1 MSGHAIQKTRSDRI
15 LNALNI
21 FLLSLILLIVLYP
34 LYFVIIASF
43 SDPNAVYN
51 GRVIFWPAGFEL
63 EGYQRIFQDQ
73 IIWRSYLNTAIYT
86 VSGTT
91 IALFLTMG
99 IAFSLS
105 RKYFKG
111 RNFVSI
117 LLIVPMYFSGGLVP
131 TYIVVRNLGLLGSPF
146 AVILLGSLNIF
157 NVIIA
162 RTFLQSSIPQEM
174 DEAAYIDGASHF
186 RYFASFVLPL
196 SKAILSVLVLYYG
209 VAYWNDYFTAM
220 IYINTEEW
228 YPLQLRLRELLI
240 ASQMLASM
248 EATEDVMFA
257 AYMQRIADLI
267 KYGMIIISTLP
278 VMILYPILQKY
289 FVQGVMIGSLKG

>member
-1 MSGHAIQKTRSDRI
+1 MRSHAFRKTASDRI
-15 LNALNI
+15 LNAINI
-21 FLLSLILLIVLYP
+21 GVLSLVLLVVLYP

-51 GRVIFWPAGFEL
+51 GQVLFWPKGFVL
-63 EGYQRIFQDQ
+63 EGYQRIFSDH
-73 IIWRSYLNTAIYT
+73 IIWRSYFNTAIYT
-86 VSGTT
+86 VCGTA
-91 IALFLTMG
+91 IALFLTMS
-99 IAFSLS
+99 IAFPLS
-105 RKYFKG
+105 RRYFKG
-111 RNFVSI
+111 RSVVTI
-117 LLIVPMYFSGGLVP
+117 LLIIPMYFSGGLIP

-146 AVILLGSLNIF
+146 AVILLGSLSIF
-157 NVIIA
+157 NVIIT
-162 RTFLQSSIPQEM
+162 RTFLQGNIPQEM

-196 SKAILSVLVLYYG
+196 SKAIIAVLVLYYG

-248 EATEDVMFA
+248 EATEDVMYA
-257 AYMQRIADLI
+257 AYMQRVADLI
-267 KYGMIIISTLP
+267 KYGMIVISTLP

>member
-1 MSGHAIQKTRSDRI
+1 
-15 LNALNI
+15 
-21 FLLSLILLIVLYP
+21 
-34 LYFVIIASF
+34 
-43 SDPNAVYN
+43 
-51 GRVIFWPAGFEL
+51 
-63 EGYQRIFQDQ
+63 
-73 IIWRSYLNTAIYT
+73 
-86 VSGTT
+86 
-91 IALFLTMG
+91 
-99 IAFSLS
+99 
-105 RKYFKG
+105 
-111 RNFVSI
+111 
-117 LLIVPMYFSGGLVP
+117 MYFSGGLIP

-146 AVILLGSLNIF
+146 AVILLGSLSIF
-157 NVIIA
+157 NVIIT
-162 RTFLQSSIPQEM
+162 RTFLQGNIPQEM

-196 SKAILSVLVLYYG
+196 SKAIIAVLVLYYG

-248 EATEDVMFA
+248 EATEDVMYA
-257 AYMQRIADLI
+257 AYMQRVADLI
-267 KYGMIIISTLP
+267 KYGMIVISTLP